1 MIIQNKKI
9 AIIGLG
15 YVGLPLAIEFGKKYT
30 VLGFD
35 INKSRI
41 NELRI
46 GKDRTNEADL
56 EGLGLAMDLAFK
68 SEEKGLTFSSDVSDL
83 VSYNVYIVTVPTPI
97 DQFKAPDLTP
107 LLKASEMLGKV
118 LKKGDIVIY
127 ESTVYPGCTEED
139 CVPVLERNSG
149 LKFNN
154 DFFCGYSPERIN
166 PGDKVNTLTKIKKVT
181 SGSTPEIADVVDS
194 LYATIITAGTHK
206 APSLKVAEASKAIE
220 NAQRDVNIS
229 FVNELAL
236 IFDKMGI
243 DTTDVIEAAG
253 TKWNFLKYKPGL
265 VGGHCIGVDPY
276 YLAHKAESL
285 GYHPQVILSGR
296 RVNDAMGMFIAN
308 KVVKLMISKNHKIN
322 SSKALILGITFKE
335 DCPDIRNSK
344 VIDIYTELKQ
354 FGLQVDVFDPHAD
367 AYEVDEEYGISLI
380 QNLKQKNYDTVILAV
395 SHKEF
400 LAANIQSLCK
410 GEDSVIFDTKSFLDR
425 EIVDARL

>member
-1 MIIQNKKI
+1 MNLKEKQI

-35 INKSRI
+35 INKARI
-41 NELRI
+41 EELSG
-46 GKDRTNEADL
+46 GKDRTKEADL
-56 EGLGLAMDLAFK
+56 DGMKEAMNYYEDGKGIGLR
-68 SEEKGLTFSSDVSDL
+68 FSHDTSDL
-83 VSYNVYIVTVPTPI
+83 KTCNVFIVTVPTPI
-97 DQFKAPDLTP
+97 DKFKAPDLTP
-107 LLKASEMLGKV
+107 LIKASEILGKV
-118 LKKGDIVIY
+118 LKNGDIVIY

-139 CVPVLERNSG
+139 CVPVLEKFSG
-149 LKFNN
+149 MKFNS

-166 PGDKVNTLTKIKKVT
+166 PGDRVNTITKIKKVT
-181 SGSTPEIADVVDS
+181 SGSTPEIANIVDG
-194 LYATIITAGTHK
+194 LYASIITAGTHK

-236 IFDKMGI
+236 IFERMGI

-253 TKWNFLKYKPGL
+253 TKWNFLKYRPGL

-296 RVNDAMGMFIAN
+296 RVNDMMGMFVAN
-308 KVVKLMISKNHKIN
+308 KVVKLMIKKGHKIN
-322 SSKALILGITFKE
+322 LSSALILGITFKE

-344 VIDIYTELKQ
+344 VIDIYRELFQ
-354 FGLQVDVFDPHAD
+354 FGIQVDVFDPNAD
-367 AYEVDEEYGISLI
+367 KYEVEEEYGVNLIDKISSTYEAI
-380 QNLKQKNYDTVILAV
+380 ILAV

-400 LAANIQSLCK
+400 QALDFKSMCS
-410 GEDSVIFDTKSFLDR
+410 DSNTVIFDTKSFLDR
-425 EIVDARL
+425 SLVDARL